1 MSKYSLLSIISTL
14 LCLASRNA
22 AFPWHPL
29 FCKLNSLWFISMRQ
43 TLHLENAIIL
53 RPSQPTLLLHLK
65 VNILFVRPG
74 CSASPQMINTCVLR
88 FWLGLAPITMS
99 HFHHFN
105 RLKLA
110 AISNHMLTGAVS
122 PKAAEVRKP
131 NLLD

>member
-1 MSKYSLLSIISTL
+1 
-14 LCLASRNA
+14 
-22 AFPWHPL
+22 
-29 FCKLNSLWFISMRQ
+29 MRQ

-74 CSASPQMINTCVLR
+74 SSASPQMINTCILR
-88 FWLGLAPITMS
+88 FWLGMTPITIS